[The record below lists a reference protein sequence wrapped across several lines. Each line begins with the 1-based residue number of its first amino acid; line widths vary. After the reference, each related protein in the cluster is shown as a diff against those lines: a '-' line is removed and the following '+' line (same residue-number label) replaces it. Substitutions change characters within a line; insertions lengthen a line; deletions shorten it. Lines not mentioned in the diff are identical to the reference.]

1 LSGHPK
7 VNGIFVNI
15 FGGIMK
21 CDVIA
26 QGIINAANQVD
37 VKVPITVR
45 LVGTNADLGMKMI
58 SDFVSNNKHIKMSV
72 IPDFDAAAD
81 HVVKMSK

>member
-1 LSGHPK
+1 
-7 VNGIFVNI
+7 
-15 FGGIMK
+15 MK

-58 SDFVSNNKHIKMSV
+58 SDFVSNNKHIEMSV

-81 HVVKMSK
+81 HIVKMSK